1 MKSKRY
7 ILNILFRI
15 LILIVFSSAAGWSF
29 TSGNP
34 KWISTLL
41 CVGLF
46 VSISEVFVYVT
57 RVNRQVNYF
66 FEAVKNEDFTLR
78 LPPSPGDR
86 VLQELYLNM
95 EEVNNLFRRTHVETR
110 QMEQYFQSMIEH
122 AGTGIFSFDQKGFVL
137 HANSAFRKMIGRDIF
152 THIRQLEQV
161 DEGFYKTVTDIK
173 PAEQRLV
180 SFYNERGIIQLSIKA
195 VSFRNQ
201 QNDIMLLALQD
212 IHKVLDEKELDS
224 WLKLIRVLMHE
235 IMNSIAPITSLAD
248 SLSGYFKIDGKPK
261 IPGQINEKDIQ
272 TAIKGLEIIR
282 EQGMGLTSFVESYRK
297 LTRLPNPVIKKVNV
311 MEMIND
317 CIMLAR
323 SMENSTHI
331 EFIHSSNSQD
341 LILPG
346 DEQLLKQ
353 VLVNLLRNSVQA
365 LENRKNA
372 KIEIKAKLN
381 TVSKPEICV
390 KDNGHGIDPKIIDQ
404 IFVPFFTTH
413 TNGSG
418 IGLSISRQIMRM
430 HGGSLTVRSVPGK
443 ETIFCMVF

>member
-7 ILNILFRI
+7 MLNILFRI
-15 LILIVFSSAAGWSF
+15 LLLVVFASAAGWSF

-34 KWISTLL
+34 VWISALL
-41 CVGLF
+41 LVGLF
-46 VSISEVFVYVT
+46 ICISEVFVYVN

-95 EEVNNLFRRTHVETR
+95 EEVNNLFKRTHIENR

-122 AGTGIFSFDQKGFVL
+122 AATGIFSFDQKGFVV

-152 THIRQLEQV
+152 THIMQLEQV
-161 DEGFYKTVTDIK
+161 DAGFYKTVTEMQ
-173 PAEQRLV
+173 PADQRLV
-180 SFYNERGIIQLSIKA
+180 SFSNERGNIQLSMKA

-201 QNDIMLLALQD
+201 QREIMLLAVQD
-212 IHKVLDEKELDS
+212 IHQALDEKELDS

-248 SLSGYFKIDGKPK
+248 SLSGYFKINGEPK
-261 IPGQINEKDIQ
+261 TPGQIVEKDIQ
-272 TAIKGLEIIR
+272 TTIRGLEIIR
-282 EQGMGLTSFVESYRK
+282 EQGRGLTSFVESYRK
-297 LTRLPNPVIKKVNV
+297 LTRLPTPDIKKIIV
-311 MEMIND
+311 MDMVGD
-317 CIMLAR
+317 CIMLAK
-323 SMENSTHI
+323 SMENTAHI
-331 EFIHSSNSQD
+331 EFISTCNTEN
-341 LILPG
+341 LKWPG

-365 LENRKNA
+365 LENRENA
-372 KIEIKAKLN
+372 KIEIKALLNASSKL
-381 TVSKPEICV
+381 EICV
-390 KDNGHGIDPKIIDQ
+390 KDNGPGIAPDIIDQ
-404 IFVPFFTTH
+404 IFVPFFTTR

-418 IGLSISRQIMRM
+418 IGLSLSRQIMRL
-430 HGGSLTVRSVPGK
+430 HGGSLTVYSVPEK
-443 ETIFCMVF
+443 ETVFCMRF